1 MADASF
7 SCTAEDAEPAG
18 TEEQRLEALS
28 PEQKEDVG
36 CPVSVQGLGH
46 PFQSPTVPC
55 SVRSWILTLP
65 PQAAHHP
72 DLLLCFPKDILPSSW
87 LLLDEGGKGR
97 SGFSCWSTKEL
108 GAGLHLLWG
117 CAQGC
122 GRKQGEAEGAQDCCS
137 ALEVCATRPEPGM
150 CVQSGGYP
158 ARTRPSLALSHGSVL
173 VVLMVHL
180 QTEKLHLVLPRDG
193 AWQWYWAVPMA
204 SLRQPCHVDWG
215 SSTWSRAALLS
226 LSCS

>member
-117 CAQGC
+117 CAQLRAAAGNREKQREHRTAAALWRCVLRGQSLGC
-122 GRKQGEAEGAQDCCS
+122 VCRVGDIQQG
-137 ALEVCATRPEPGM
+137 P
-150 CVQSGGYP
+150 
-158 ARTRPSLALSHGSVL
+158 
-173 VVLMVHL
+173 VHPWL
-180 QTEKLHLVLPRDG
+180 C
-193 AWQWYWAVPMA
+193 PMA
-204 SLRQPCHVDWG
+204 ACWLC
-215 SSTWSRAALLS
+215 
-226 LSCS
+226 